1 MALFH
6 FSLGHIKRTAG
17 HTAIAAAAYRAGE
30 KLYDAYYGETQ
41 DYSRKKGVVAT
52 KIYAPDYVPERLRD
66 RQTLWTE
73 VEFNEHRKDAQL
85 AYSMDIALQNELTM
99 EENIELLERLVME
112 EMVPIGMIVDVA
124 IHNSDKGKRGIPNPH
139 GHLSSPMRPFLESG
153 EWGKIGRAHV

>member
-1 MALFH
+1 MALYH

-85 AYSMDIALQNELTM
+85 AYSLDIALQ
-99 EENIELLERLVME
+99 I
-112 EMVPIGMIVDVA
+112 
-124 IHNSDKGKRGIPNPH
+124 
-139 GHLSSPMRPFLESG
+139 
-153 EWGKIGRAHV
+153 

>member
-1 MALFH
+1 LNNGVKSSRCNAGFFCEFFYRHSLIIKYILKI
-6 FSLGHIKRTAG
+6 FSVGHIKRTAG

-30 KLYDAYYGETQ
+30 KIYDAYYGETQ

-85 AYSMDIALQNELTM
+85 AYSLDIALQNEMTM
-99 EENIELLERLVME
+99 EENIELLDRFVTE

-124 IHNSDKGKRGIPNPH
+124 IHNPD
-139 GHLSSPMRPFLESG
+139 
-153 EWGKIGRAHV
+153 